1 MPYPLPCGP
10 GEDAIPAHSG
20 NRDLFGLIPFEAM
33 TRTSLFPLCL
43 ALSLLAGCRDED
55 TAQVP
60 APPAAKPAT
69 LAAPKATEP
78 PPFTAADS
86 SPQAAVEEGTASAPK
101 FTPPAAEPA
110 KPAEKPKA
118 ATAAKP
124 EKKPAAKAAPEA
136 PASTPST
143 STVQLTPQGEWV
155 LQVGIHRTE
164 DGARAMAS
172 KLKAKGFPAYVLNVA
187 TGATGLSGSYYRVRI
202 GAFAT
207 REDALRYGENV
218 LKPAGL
224 KDFWADKKSNEA
236 KAREAQLPTP

>member
-1 MPYPLPCGP
+1 
-10 GEDAIPAHSG
+10 
-20 NRDLFGLIPFEAM
+20 M
-33 TRTSLFPLCL
+33 TRTSLFSLCL

-55 TAQVP
+55 TAPVP
-60 APPAAKPAT
+60 APATKPAEK
-69 LAAPKATEP
+69 AVPKANEP
-78 PPFTAADS
+78 PPFTAPDS
-86 SPQAAVEEGTASAPK
+86 SPQAEVEEGTASAPK
-101 FTPPAAEPA
+101 FTPPTAEP
-110 KPAEKPKA
+110 
-118 ATAAKP
+118 AKP

-136 PASTPST
+136 PVSTPST

-164 DGARAMAS
+164 DGARAMAT

-218 LKPAGL
+218 LMPAGL